1 MCVREEAKKGFVSSS
16 PTRRDKTAQA
26 TTMADE
32 VVVVVHSMAPVVT
45 GELVGARGAR

>member
-32 VVVVVHSMAPVVT
+32 VVVVT